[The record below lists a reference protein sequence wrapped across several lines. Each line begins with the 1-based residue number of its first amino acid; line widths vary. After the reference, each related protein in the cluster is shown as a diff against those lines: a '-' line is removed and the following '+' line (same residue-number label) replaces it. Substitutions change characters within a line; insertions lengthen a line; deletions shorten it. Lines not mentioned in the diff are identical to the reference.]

1 MECKNNKKIRL
12 EEKESIQKEEDT
24 IENVDNTKVISLTLE
39 NLNSFLD
46 ILKLKLS
53 GLYKDSNNIVDI
65 YNLISNEITEL
76 WMIGASRKITLK
88 FIELGGMNIFRQL
101 LYIKE
106 EHNFVN
112 NTNANEIYGV
122 ILGILCDITDPD
134 IIEGDD
140 DKSIENYTDKTYW
153 LNILESIEHS
163 IGFSLIGEILIKL
176 ENSISTD
183 IDDNKENIDTAISK
197 GLQLIENLLDVDP
210 IQVSNKIFAAKE
222 LYNLLLSCLKSKKLE
237 IDSNFAYKAEIL
249 CILVQNS
256 LDCCRNTFENYSDS
270 ILDLILVTLAKFGL
284 RKEEPKFIE
293 EKEFLF
299 NLSDILSVILL
310 ENEARVVFNKL
321 EGIDLMIR
329 LMRETIFL
337 RPLAT
342 KIISFSLINSS
353 ENCNVFVEMYGLKPI
368 FALLAYSIEILDK
381 KKQVRNIEQRD
392 LDEHICSIIQS
403 LIQYSNDKNLKRVI
417 NKFVEHD
424 FIKTNAILKLRKF
437 YANNIEKILDFL
449 NDNNLED
456 IQNSKLVDAG
466 LFTIQLIDLI
476 LLRLIVYLAQN
487 LNYFSAPLSINNIE
501 QLFLKYNLKGSDI
514 INNIEDYCENLGSDG
529 KEEAAKLDSII
540 KYFKSIQFKP

>member
-1 MECKNNKKIRL
+1 MECEHNKKIRL
-12 EEKESIQKEEDT
+12 EEKKSIRKKEDT
-24 IENVDNTKVISLTLE
+24 IEDINNTKVNSLTIE

-46 ILKLKLS
+46 ILKSKLS
-53 GLYKDSNNIVDI
+53 RLYKDSNNVVDI
-65 YNLISNEITEL
+65 YSLISSEITEL
-76 WMIGASRKITLK
+76 WMIGVSRKMTLK

-106 EHNFVN
+106 EHNFIN
-112 NTNANEIYGV
+112 NTSKNEIYGV
-122 ILGILCDITDPD
+122 VLGILCDITDPD
-134 IIEGDD
+134 INEGDD
-140 DKSIENYTDKTYW
+140 DISIENYTDKTYW
-153 LNILESIEHS
+153 SNILESIEHS
-163 IGFSLIGEILIKL
+163 IGFSLIGEVLMNL

-183 IDDNKENIDTAISK
+183 IDNNKENIDTAISK
-197 GLQLIENLLDVDP
+197 GLQLIENLLDIDP

-222 LYNLLLSCLKSKKLE
+222 LYNILLSCLKSEKLE
-237 IDSNFAYKAEIL
+237 INSNFAHKAEIL

-256 LDCCRNTFENYSDS
+256 LECCRNTFEKYNNS

-329 LMRETIFL
+329 LMREAIFL

-353 ENCNVFVEMYGLKPI
+353 ENCNLFIEMYGLKPL

-381 KKQVRNIEQRD
+381 KKKVRNVEQRD

-424 FIKTNAILKLRKF
+424 FIKTDAILKLRKF
-437 YANNIEKILDFL
+437 YANNVEEALDFL
-449 NDNNLED
+449 DDNNLED

-476 LLRLIVYLAQN
+476 LLHLIVYLAQN
-487 LNYFSAPLSINNIE
+487 SRHFSALLPINNIE

-514 INNIEDYCENLGSDG
+514 LNNIEDYCENLGSNG
-529 KEEAAKLDSII
+529 KEATKLDSII